1 LKKDIVLVGSEED
14 DHVRAV
20 RDALRKNGVE
30 PLVLDSLKFPNGP
43 RLSMGP
49 GIEETTLD
57 DRDVGRPGAV
67 YLRSL
72 YLTPLAFGVDAKKDM
87 DEDWRTT
94 LVIFREKA
102 EVLLSVC
109 RRWEALDVPIYNP
122 ITVSDA
128 VRKPYQMSLLANAG
142 LPVPRT
148 LWSNDPQAVLRFSA
162 GERVAYKPVAGGAA
176 TRELAPE
183 DLTERRLSSLSNAA
197 VTFQELLPGTDMR
210 AFVLDGKIISAYRI
224 VTDPPLDTDGDGQL
238 NDCPNPS
245 HNAKGTSNTDE
256 LSYCSGGSQAGKLIG
271 AVSGTTTSGNCTG
284 GGGNVTSVTNG
295 VSADVDG
302 DGTNERIYG
311 HPQACTWNAALS
323 DSCDPPNS
331 ASISRVLRAGVLT

>member
-224 VTDPPLDTDGDGQL
+224 VTDSLDYRQNEEKVESISLTTEVADICLRAAAVAQLRFTGMDLKVAADGRPRIL
-238 NDCPNPS
+238 ELNPS
-245 HNAKGTSNTDE
+245 PMFLGFDRLAGTDV
-256 LSYCSGGSQAGKLIG
+256 LGKL
-271 AVSGTTTSGNCTG
+271 A
-284 GGGNVTSVTNG
+284 
-295 VSADVDG
+295 SAL
-302 DGTNERIYG
+302 I
-311 HPQACTWNAALS
+311 A
-323 DSCDPPNS
+323 
-331 ASISRVLRAGVLT
+331 RARE

>member
-1 LKKDIVLVGSEED
+1 MSESQAIRDVVLVGSEDD

-20 RDALRKNGVE
+20 GDALRKRGVE
-30 PLVLDSLKFPNGP
+30 PVLLDSLRFPNGP

-49 GIEETTLD
+49 GIEETSLD
-57 DRDVGRPGAV
+57 GRDLGRPGAV

-72 YLTPLAFGVDAKKDM
+72 YLTPLAFGVDASKDM
-87 DEDWRTT
+87 EEDWRTT

-109 RRWEALDVPIYNP
+109 RRWEALGVPIYNP

-148 LWSNDPQAVLRFSA
+148 LWTNDPDAVRRFAA

-197 VTFQELLPGTDMR
+197 VTFQELLPGTDVR
-210 AFVLDGKIISAYRI
+210 VFVLDGEIISAHRI
-224 VTDPPLDTDGDGQL
+224 VTESLDYRQNEEKVESITLTSEVAEVCLRAAAATQLHFTGIDLKTASDGRPRIL
-238 NDCPNPS
+238 ELNPS
-245 HNAKGTSNTDE
+245 PMFLGFDHLAGTDV
-256 LSYCSGGSQAGKLIG
+256 LGRL
-271 AVSGTTTSGNCTG
+271 
-284 GGGNVTSVTNG
+284 
-295 VSADVDG
+295 VSALI
-302 DGTNERIYG
+302 T
-311 HPQACTWNAALS
+311 
-323 DSCDPPNS
+323 
-331 ASISRVLRAGVLT
+331 RARE

>member
-210 AFVLDGKIISAYRI
+210 AFVLDGEIISAYRI
-224 VTDPPLDTDGDGQL
+224 VTDSLDYRQNEEKVESISLTTEVADICLRAAAVAQLRFTGMDLKVAADGRPRIL
-238 NDCPNPS
+238 ELNPS
-245 HNAKGTSNTDE
+245 PMFLGFDRLAGTDV
-256 LSYCSGGSQAGKLIG
+256 LGKL
-271 AVSGTTTSGNCTG
+271 A
-284 GGGNVTSVTNG
+284 
-295 VSADVDG
+295 SAL
-302 DGTNERIYG
+302 I
-311 HPQACTWNAALS
+311 A
-323 DSCDPPNS
+323 
-331 ASISRVLRAGVLT
+331 RARE

>member
-20 RDALRKNGVE
+20 RDALRKKGVE
-30 PLVLDSLKFPNGP
+30 PIVLDSLKFPNGP

-57 DRDVGRPGAV
+57 GRDVGRPGAV

-210 AFVLDGKIISAYRI
+210 AFVLDGEIISAYRI
-224 VTDPPLDTDGDGQL
+224 VTDSLDYRQNEEKVESISLTTEVADICLRAAAVAQLRFTGMDLKVAADGRPRIL
-238 NDCPNPS
+238 ELNPS
-245 HNAKGTSNTDE
+245 PMFLGFDRLAGTDV
-256 LSYCSGGSQAGKLIG
+256 LGKL
-271 AVSGTTTSGNCTG
+271 A
-284 GGGNVTSVTNG
+284 
-295 VSADVDG
+295 SAL
-302 DGTNERIYG
+302 I
-311 HPQACTWNAALS
+311 A
-323 DSCDPPNS
+323 
-331 ASISRVLRAGVLT
+331 RARE

>member
-1 LKKDIVLVGSEED
+1 
-14 DHVRAV
+14 
-20 RDALRKNGVE
+20 
-30 PLVLDSLKFPNGP
+30 
-43 RLSMGP
+43 MGP

-57 DRDVGRPGAV
+57 GRDVGRPGAV

-210 AFVLDGKIISAYRI
+210 AFVLDGEIISAYRI
-224 VTDPPLDTDGDGQL
+224 VADSLDYRQNEEKVESISLTTEVADICLRAAAVAQLRFTGMDLKAAADGRPRIL
-238 NDCPNPS
+238 ELNPS
-245 HNAKGTSNTDE
+245 PMFLGFDRLAGTDV
-256 LSYCSGGSQAGKLIG
+256 LGKL
-271 AVSGTTTSGNCTG
+271 A
-284 GGGNVTSVTNG
+284 
-295 VSADVDG
+295 SAL
-302 DGTNERIYG
+302 I
-311 HPQACTWNAALS
+311 A
-323 DSCDPPNS
+323 
-331 ASISRVLRAGVLT
+331 RARE

>member
-1 LKKDIVLVGSEED
+1 MSESRLKKDIVLVGSEED

-20 RDALRKNGVE
+20 RDALRKKGVE
-30 PLVLDSLKFPNGP
+30 PIVLDSLKFPNGP

-57 DRDVGRPGAV
+57 GRDVGRPGAV

-210 AFVLDGKIISAYRI
+210 AFVLDGEIISAYRI
-224 VTDPPLDTDGDGQL
+224 VTDSLDYRQNEEKVESISLTTEVADICLRAAAVAQLRFTGMDLKVAADGRPRIL
-238 NDCPNPS
+238 ELNPS
-245 HNAKGTSNTDE
+245 PMFLGFDRLAGTDV
-256 LSYCSGGSQAGKLIG
+256 LGKL
-271 AVSGTTTSGNCTG
+271 A
-284 GGGNVTSVTNG
+284 
-295 VSADVDG
+295 SAL
-302 DGTNERIYG
+302 I
-311 HPQACTWNAALS
+311 A
-323 DSCDPPNS
+323 
-331 ASISRVLRAGVLT
+331 RARE

>member
-20 RDALRKNGVE
+20 RDALRKKGVE
-30 PLVLDSLKFPNGP
+30 PIVLDSLKFPNGP

-57 DRDVGRPGAV
+57 GRDVGRPGAV

-224 VTDPPLDTDGDGQL
+224 VTDSLDYRQNEEKVESISLTTEVADICLRAAAVAQLRFTGMDLKVAADGRPRIL
-238 NDCPNPS
+238 ELNPS
-245 HNAKGTSNTDE
+245 PMFLGFDRLAGTDV
-256 LSYCSGGSQAGKLIG
+256 LGKL
-271 AVSGTTTSGNCTG
+271 A
-284 GGGNVTSVTNG
+284 
-295 VSADVDG
+295 SAL
-302 DGTNERIYG
+302 I
-311 HPQACTWNAALS
+311 A
-323 DSCDPPNS
+323 
-331 ASISRVLRAGVLT
+331 RARE